1 MKKEL
6 RIESIKLRNKIID
19 RPIIIAGPCSA
30 ETEEQCLQTAHEIKD
45 LGVNIFR
52 AGIWKPRTR
61 PGMFEGAKIE
71 GLPWMKRVKEET
83 GMAIGTEV
91 ASAMHVYEVLKYGFD
106 VLWIGARTTA
116 NPFAVQEIADALR
129 GVEIP
134 VLVKNPVNIDLN
146 LWIGAIER
154 ISRAGVS
161 QVAAIHRGFTTYNQ
175 VKYRN
180 EPHWQIPIELKR
192 RIPGIQIIN
201 DPSHIGGKSELIHEI
216 SQLAMN
222 LNFDGLMIETHIN
235 PKNAWSDARQQ
246 LNPNELSELLQNLV
260 IREFNEANSQIDLH
274 NLRAQIDQID
284 QDVLDIL
291 SKRMLIAE
299 EIGKYKK
306 DNNMTIFQPNRYN
319 DIMDLRVKQ
328 GESKGLSTEFTE
340 RVFKSIHEESIL
352 HQENLIQNN
361 TNKFKN

>member
-6 RIESIKLRNKIID
+6 KIEPIKIRNKIID

-30 ETEEQCLQTAHEIKD
+30 ETEEQTLQTAHQIKD
-45 LGVNIFR
+45 MGVDVFR

-61 PGMFEGAKIE
+61 PGMFEGTKTE

-129 GVEIP
+129 GVDIP

-146 LWIGAIER
+146 LWVGAIER
-154 ISRAGVS
+154 INRAGVK
-161 QVAAIHRGFTTYNQ
+161 QVAAIHRGFSTYNQ

-180 EPHWQIPIELKR
+180 EPHWQIPLELKR
-192 RIPGIQIIN
+192 RIPEIQIIN
-201 DPSHIGGKSELIHEI
+201 DPSHMGGRHELIHEI
-216 SQLAMN
+216 SQQAMN
-222 LNFDGLMIETHIN
+222 LNFDGLMIEAHID
-235 PKNAWSDARQQ
+235 PANAWSDARQQ
-246 LNPNELSELLQNLV
+246 VTPKGLSNILKDLV
-260 IREFNEANSQIDLH
+260 IREFVEANSQIDLV

-291 SKRMLIAE
+291 GKRMQIAE

-306 DNNMTIFQPNRYN
+306 DNNMTIFQPGRYN
-319 DIMDLRVKQ
+319 DIMEVRVKQ
-328 GESKGLSTEFTE
+328 GESKGLTTGFTE

-352 HQENLIQNN
+352 HQEALM
-361 TNKFKN
+361 KEKP